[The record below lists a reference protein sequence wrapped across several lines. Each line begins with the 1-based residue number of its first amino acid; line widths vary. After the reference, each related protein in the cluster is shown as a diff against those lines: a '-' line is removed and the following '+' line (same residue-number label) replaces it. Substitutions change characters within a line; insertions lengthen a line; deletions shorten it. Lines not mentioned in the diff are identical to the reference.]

1 MMQVYF
7 GTYEGWCGLFCLLFC
22 IFGLFF
28 YMLYQNANDTIK
40 TLESQS
46 SSYAAELRAEKDIS
60 NNLEKEVTRLR
71 KEIQELRQ
79 TKSKEKNKEIS
90 W

>member
-28 YMLYQNANDTIK
+28 YMLYQNVNDTIK

>member
-1 MMQVYF
+1 MKAGAACFVF
-7 GTYEGWCGLFCLLFC
+7 SFVFLDC
-22 IFGLFF
+22 FF

-40 TLESQS
+40 TLESES

>member
-1 MMQVYF
+1 
-7 GTYEGWCGLFCLLFC
+7 
-22 IFGLFF
+22 
-28 YMLYQNANDTIK
+28 MLYQNANDTIK

>member
-7 GTYEGWCGLFCLLFC
+7 GTYEGWCGLFCLLFG

-79 TKSKEKNKEIS
+79 TKSKEKK
-90 W
+90 